1 MQQIQPLIQFQNLT
15 QEDCNTPPEPVQS
28 YSRYKSMTRVRWA
41 KQSSTHGTSGEGC
54 SQRGLSNE
62 LLEELTDL
70 LLQQHTDQLEKKQGK
85 GSQKKKHPQKK
96 QTALQRTKRRR
107 SVAAPKEESSSSTNW
122 SESSASDWDF

>member
-1 MQQIQPLIQFQNLT
+1 MQQTQPLIQFQNHIQT
-15 QEDCNTPPEPVQS
+15 ACNTPPEPVQS

-41 KQSSTHGTSGEGC
+41 NQSSTHGTSGEA
-54 SQRGLSNE
+54 SSPKGLSKE

-85 GSQKKKHPQKK
+85 SSQKKKHPQKK
-96 QTALQRTKRRR
+96 QRAHQTRKRRR
-107 SVAAPKEESSSSTNW
+107 SVAAQKEENSSSTNW